1 MFPPV
6 SVIDDHFKA
15 KDKTQTKQKCN
26 DVVQHLFCSGKDG
39 LLGAVAFCLFKAQ
52 SFYNEPT
59 TILIYHKLCHAEAL
73 RTLHQRNK
81 NTAFRHG
88 GLYHGCKEAQR
99 NMRDSL
105 YLKSGGSSNDCRL
118 VHRFHQ
124 LQLTSNN
131 VFLDPELTAAHL
143 FKTKSTHRT
152 DTNHLKKLKRN
163 VKSWINVN
171 PNQPYINMSD
181 DATSDDSQDK
191 GQANKAEKNH
201 KETIQR
207 ANGTSFKCNR
217 TALCQLKQHE
227 KEFSS
232 S

>member
-1 MFPPV
+1 M
-6 SVIDDHFKA
+6 H
-15 KDKTQTKQKCN
+15 
-26 DVVQHLFCSGKDG
+26 
-39 LLGAVAFCLFKAQ
+39 
-52 SFYNEPT
+52 
-59 TILIYHKLCHAEAL
+59 
-73 RTLHQRNK
+73 
-81 NTAFRHG
+81 
-88 GLYHGCKEAQR
+88 
-99 NMRDSL
+99 DSL
-105 YLKSGGSSNDCRL
+105 YLMSGGSRIHGRR

-124 LQLTSNN
+124 LQLKSNK

-152 DTNHLKKLKRN
+152 DTNCLKKLKRN

-181 DATSDDSQDK
+181 DATSDDSQDE
-191 GQANKAEKNH
+191 GQADKAEKNH

-217 TALCQLKQHE
+217 TALCQLKQHKE
-227 KEFSS
+227 EFSS